1 MSNSNNFLGAMTKDL
16 KNKLKGVG
24 YATAD
29 QIRDGIGD
37 ILHGTLNQKLSGLAK
52 ASGIAQN
59 QEEIEAQGEGQI
71 NVTTQTTDAKE
82 KDVKV
87 GKDVGILN
95 IIYTSL
101 FANAVDNL
109 KEIRDTFSV
118 SVGYQPKDVKE
129 QPEGEQSAS

>member
-1 MSNSNNFLGAMTKDL
+1 MSNSNNFLGE
-16 KNKLKGVG
+16 
-24 YATAD
+24 D

-37 ILHGTLNQKLSGLAK
+37 ILHGTLNQKLSGLAR

-59 QEEIEAQGEGQI
+59 QEEIEATGEGQI

-87 GKDVGILN
+87 GKDVGMLN

-118 SVGYQPKDVKE
+118 SVGYEPKDVKE